1 MRAPANS
8 DRTAFTLVELLVVIA
23 IIGVLI
29 ALLLPAVQTA
39 RESSRRSACVN
50 NLRQIGLAC
59 HSANGVRGC
68 LPSAHG
74 RYKSRA
80 PSYIDDPA
88 SGYTYYATALS
99 WLLPYIE
106 QGTVFDRGI
115 VPSNGF
121 YNVDRISNYKIT
133 TFLCPSDTSVSPQGY
148 QMPPDNPTARSSAC
162 SSYAANCQ
170 TFCKTNANGSIF
182 STPGDPAIYQSG
194 YEVLPKIS
202 TSFGDGT
209 SKTILFAEKL
219 GTCNPS
225 PDYYNPSGTIW
236 SRRNLQ
242 ASWLAP
248 SFSNIL
254 YGPTY
259 SFQIV
264 TSYNACNQFLPTSQ
278 HSAINV
284 VLADGSTRS
293 VAESIPAS
301 IWWRA
306 LTPAGGETLS
316 GDW

>member
-59 HSANGVRGC
+59 HTANGVRGC

-74 RYKSRA
+74 RYKSKA
-80 PSYIDDPA
+80 PSYIDAPA
-88 SGYTYYATALS
+88 SGYTYYATALT

-106 QGTVFDRGI
+106 QGAVFDRAI
-115 VPSNGF
+115 VASTGYCNA
-121 YNVDRISNYKIT
+121 DLISKYKILPY
-133 TFLCPSDTSVSPQGY
+133 LCPSDMSVNPLGY
-148 QMPPDNPTARSSAC
+148 QMPPDNSTARNTAC

-170 TFCKTNANGSIF
+170 AFCKTNPNGSIY
-182 STPGDPAIYQSG
+182 STPGDPSIYQSG

-202 TSFGDGT
+202 ASFGDGT

-225 PDYYNPSGTIW
+225 DSTLGGGSIW

-242 ASWLAP
+242 ASGLAP
-248 SFSNIL
+248 SFANFL

-259 SFQIV
+259 SFQRV
-264 TSYNACNQFLPTSQ
+264 TSYNSCNCLLPNSQ
-278 HSAINV
+278 HSAMNV

-293 VAESIPAS
+293 VAESILAS

-316 GDW
+316 SDW